1 VTSRQV
7 EEALKRIFEDY
18 IVRVNENQ
26 PDEREILE
34 ERVVAKIQFH
44 DGEGVHR
51 DGRRL
56 GRRI

>member
-34 ERVVAKIQFH
+34 ERVAKIQFH